1 MSAPPSRQP
10 TNQQQPA
17 APPQLAQQ
25 PALLNQPM
33 NMLPQPLFPNQ
44 HLPVAVFPADFVTPP
59 NHPPQQNQA
68 GITPVFGI
76 PVITPTPVQTVANA
90 PSPNE
95 PYPPLPAAAAPQRQ
109 AAPPPVAATATAAR
123 NLNFDDERATR
134 NLNFDDEDDVTGSG
148 IMKHTS
154 RNLFYKFR

>member
-95 PYPPLPAAAAPQRQ
+95 PYPPPPPPLQRQ
-109 AAPPPVAATATAAR
+109 TPPPPPPATATAAR